1 MVGGGVGEQWGGGRV
16 VLRLSDWHERLLPA
30 FARSREMK
38 RRWFVCLSKLIT
50 LRGVDD
56 WVFVR

>member
-1 MVGGGVGEQWGGGRV
+1 MGEQWGGGRV

-56 WVFVR
+56 GDFLR